1 MEGNLLVL
9 LSLLVPLVV
18 AFFTRVETPSWVK
31 GLTAFVL
38 SVAVGVVSVFFGDV
52 ASIELY
58 AGYIVAV
65 IAAAQASYSMLWKPL
80 GVTSWIIEHLGRT
93 SAPEA

>member
-1 MEGNLLVL
+1 MKGNLLVL

-18 AFFTRVETPSWVK
+18 AIFTRVETPSWAK

-52 ASIELY
+52 QSIELY
-58 AGYIVAV
+58 AGYVVAV
-65 IAAAQASYSMLWKPL
+65 IAAAQASYEMLWKPM
-80 GVTSWIIEHLGRT
+80 GVTSWILEHLGRT
-93 SAPEA
+93 TRPE

>member
-1 MEGNLLVL
+1 MKGNLLVL

-18 AFFTRVETPSWVK
+18 AFFTHVETPSWAK

-52 ASIELY
+52 QSIELY
-58 AGYIVAV
+58 AGYVVAV
-65 IAAAQASYSMLWKPL
+65 IAAAQASYEMLWKPL
-80 GVTSWIIEHLGRT
+80 GVSSWILEHLGRVNH
-93 SAPEA
+93 PE

>member
-1 MEGNLLVL
+1 MESNLLVL
-9 LSLLVPLVV
+9 LGLLVPLVV
-18 AFFTRVETPSWVK
+18 AFFTKVESPSWVK

-52 ASIELY
+52 QSIELY
-58 AGYIVAV
+58 AGYVIAV

-80 GVTSWIIEHLGRT
+80 GVTSWIMEHLGR
-93 SAPEA
+93 SA